1 MRTNR
6 LDNSTNIFN
15 EGDMFCERCGQI
27 IPKSTWEKAKF
38 RNKPDWDHCQD
49 CKATPKQKLVV
60 NHPILGKIE
69 CIPYTG
75 ELDELWRPINAV
87 GDLYKP
93 GERLCGHKDCINSNH
108 IITPPKPVVSD
119 LDMILM
125 SSEIRQPS
133 KKYAKSSDK
142 IKVESALAKE
152 LTPHNR

>member
-6 LDNSTNIFN
+6 LDNSTSIFN

-27 IPKSTWEKAKF
+27 IPKSTWEKAKS

-60 NHPILGKIE
+60 NHPILGRIE

-93 GERLCGHKDCINSNH
+93 GERICGHKDCVNSRH

-125 SSEIRQPS
+125 SSEIRQQ
-133 KKYAKSSDK
+133 DK
-142 IKVESALAKE
+142 RARTS
-152 LTPHNR
+152 

>member
-15 EGDMFCERCGQI
+15 EGDIFCDRCGQI
-27 IPKSTWEKAKF
+27 TPKSTWEKSKS
-38 RNKPDWDHCQD
+38 RNKPDWDHRQD

-60 NHPILGKIE
+60 NHPILGKIV
-69 CIPYTG
+69 CIPHTG

-93 GERLCGHKDCINSNH
+93 GERLCRHKDCINSNH

-125 SSEIRQPS
+125 SSEIRQQ
-133 KKYAKSSDK
+133 DK
-142 IKVESALAKE
+142 RAR
-152 LTPHNR
+152 TR

>member
-27 IPKSTWEKAKF
+27 IPKSTWEKAKS

-93 GERLCGHKDCINSNH
+93 GERLCGHKDCINSRH
-108 IITPPKPVVSD
+108 IVAPPKPVVSD

-133 KKYAKSSDK
+133 KKYAESSDK
-142 IKVESALAKE
+142 IKAEPIR
-152 LTPHNR
+152 LTD

>member
-1 MRTNR
+1 
-6 LDNSTNIFN
+6 
-15 EGDMFCERCGQI
+15 MFCDRCGQI
-27 IPKSTWEKAKF
+27 IPKSTWEKAKS

-69 CIPYTG
+69 CVPYTG

-93 GERLCGHKDCINSNH
+93 GERICGHKDCINSNH

>member
-15 EGDMFCERCGQI
+15 EGDMFCDRCGQI
-27 IPKSTWEKAKF
+27 IPKSTWEKAKS

-49 CKATPKQKLVV
+49 CKATPKQRLIV

-69 CIPYTG
+69 CYPYDG

-93 GERLCGHKDCINSNH
+93 GERLCGHKDCINSRH
-108 IITPPKPVVSD
+108 IIAPPKPVITD
-119 LDMILM
+119 IERILM
-125 SSEIRQPS
+125 SSEIRQQ
-133 KKYAKSSDK
+133 DK
-142 IKVESALAKE
+142 RARTK
-152 LTPHNR
+152 

>member
-15 EGDMFCERCGQI
+15 EGDMFCDRCGQI
-27 IPKSTWEKAKF
+27 IPKSTWEKAKS

-49 CKATPKQKLVV
+49 CKATPKQRLIV

-93 GERLCGHKDCINSNH
+93 GERLCGHKDCINSRH
-108 IITPPKPVVSD
+108 IIAPPKPVISD
-119 LDMILM
+119 IERILM
-125 SSEIRQPS
+125 SSEVRQPS

-142 IKVESALAKE
+142 IKVESALQK
-152 LTPHNR
+152 N

>member
-6 LDNSTNIFN
+6 LDNSTSIFN

-27 IPKSTWEKAKF
+27 IPKSTWEKAKS

-125 SSEIRQPS
+125 SSEIRQQ
-133 KKYAKSSDK
+133 DK
-142 IKVESALAKE
+142 RAR
-152 LTPHNR
+152 TR

>member
-6 LDNSTNIFN
+6 LDNSTSIFN
-15 EGDMFCERCGQI
+15 EGDMFCDRCGQI
-27 IPKSTWEKAKF
+27 IPKSTWEKAKS

-49 CKATPKQKLVV
+49 CKATPKQRLVV

-108 IITPPKPVVSD
+108 IVSPPKPVVSD

>member
-15 EGDMFCERCGQI
+15 EGDIFCDRCGQI
-27 IPKSTWEKAKF
+27 IPKSTWEKSKS

-108 IITPPKPVVSD
+108 IITPPKRVVSD
-119 LDMILM
+119 LDLILM
-125 SSEIRQPS
+125 SVEIRQQ
-133 KKYAKSSDK
+133 DK
-142 IKVESALAKE
+142 RARTK
-152 LTPHNR
+152 

>member
-6 LDNSTNIFN
+6 LDNSINIFN

-27 IPKSTWEKAKF
+27 IPKSTWEKAKS

-60 NHPILGKIE
+60 NHPIFGKIE

>member
-15 EGDMFCERCGQI
+15 EGDMFCDRCGQI
-27 IPKSTWEKAKF
+27 IPKSTWEKAKS

-49 CKATPKQKLVV
+49 CKATPKQRLVV

-93 GERLCGHKDCINSNH
+93 GERLCGHKDCINSRH
-108 IITPPKPVVSD
+108 IITPPKHVVSD
-119 LDMILM
+119 LDLILM
-125 SSEIRQPS
+125 SSEIRQQ
-133 KKYAKSSDK
+133 DK
-142 IKVESALAKE
+142 RARTK
-152 LTPHNR
+152 

>member
-6 LDNSTNIFN
+6 LDNSTSIFN
-15 EGDMFCERCGQI
+15 EGDMFCDRCGQI
-27 IPKSTWEKAKF
+27 IPKSTWEKAKS

-49 CKATPKQKLVV
+49 CKATPKQKLIV

-93 GERLCGHKDCINSNH
+93 GERICGHKDCINSRH

-119 LDMILM
+119 LDIILM
-125 SSEIRQPS
+125 SSEIRQQ
-133 KKYAKSSDK
+133 DK
-142 IKVESALAKE
+142 RAR
-152 LTPHNR
+152 TR

>member
-6 LDNSTNIFN
+6 LDNSTSIFN
-15 EGDMFCERCGQI
+15 EGDMFCDRCGQI
-27 IPKSTWEKAKF
+27 IPKSTWEKAKS

-49 CKATPKQKLVV
+49 CKATPKQRLVV

-108 IITPPKPVVSD
+108 IITSPKPVVSD

-125 SSEIRQPS
+125 SNEIRQQ
-133 KKYAKSSDK
+133 DK
-142 IKVESALAKE
+142 RAR
-152 LTPHNR
+152 TR

>member
-6 LDNSTNIFN
+6 LDNSTSIFN
-15 EGDMFCERCGQI
+15 EGDMFCDRCGQI
-27 IPKSTWEKAKF
+27 IPKSTWEKAKS

-69 CIPYTG
+69 CVPYTG

-93 GERLCGHKDCINSNH
+93 GERICGHKDCINSNH

>member
-15 EGDMFCERCGQI
+15 EGDMFCDRCGQI
-27 IPKSTWEKAKF
+27 IPKSTWEKAKS

-60 NHPILGKIE
+60 NHPILGRIE

-93 GERLCGHKDCINSNH
+93 GERLCGHKDCINSRH

-125 SSEIRQPS
+125 SSEVRQPS

>member
-6 LDNSTNIFN
+6 LDNSTSIFN

-27 IPKSTWEKAKF
+27 IPKSTWEKAKS

-60 NHPILGKIE
+60 NHPILGRIE
-69 CIPYTG
+69 CIPYIG

-93 GERLCGHKDCINSNH
+93 GERICGHKDCINSRH

-125 SSEIRQPS
+125 SSEIRQQ
-133 KKYAKSSDK
+133 DK
-142 IKVESALAKE
+142 RAR
-152 LTPHNR
+152 TR

>member
-27 IPKSTWEKAKF
+27 IPKSTWEKAKS

-49 CKATPKQKLVV
+49 CKATPKQRLVV
-60 NHPILGKIE
+60 NHPILGRIE

-93 GERLCGHKDCINSNH
+93 GERICGHKDCINSRH

-125 SSEIRQPS
+125 SSEIRQQ
-133 KKYAKSSDK
+133 DK
-142 IKVESALAKE
+142 RAR
-152 LTPHNR
+152 TR